1 MDVRCGQFIG
11 NEREYCQEFLGI
23 RYARAGRYEYPVP
36 VWSEEKQ
43 DARAY
48 GASCTQSR
56 IWYEHLEIPERAF
69 YHREF
74 RNGQVYRYS
83 EDCLFLNVFK
93 PKTQGKYPVVV
104 FIHGGGFNSGSSEE
118 WAYDGEQLTRQ
129 GLVVVTI
136 NYRVGVLGYLTH
148 EALKEEYGHD
158 GNFAIADQFCAIHWI
173 KDHIALFDGDPENIT
188 LMGQSAGA
196 MSIQYMSL
204 CEESIGL
211 YRRAIMLSGGG
222 LPRFAMPLAAEK
234 TREFW
239 LELMEIAG
247 CRTIDELKV
256 LDAYSLF
263 TAVEK
268 QKSARTDTL
277 VNTMPVLDGWYFK
290 APIEELIRTP
300 APIDYMLG
308 YTSNDMFTKWLAYD
322 AHEFAIENRG
332 YIYCFDIPVRG
343 DDNGAFHT
351 VDVRYV
357 FGTLDRHSSYSFNDY
372 EHRVSGIMQRYVA
385 AFARTG
391 DPNEEGLPIWT
402 RGGMK
407 ELRIDDGFHMCYPD
421 IETILKNTLR
431 PDPV

>member
-93 PKTQGKYPVVV
+93 PKTQGKYP
-104 FIHGGGFNSGSSEE
+104 
-118 WAYDGEQLTRQ
+118 
-129 GLVVVTI
+129 
-136 NYRVGVLGYLTH
+136 
-148 EALKEEYGHD
+148 
-158 GNFAIADQFCAIHWI
+158 
-173 KDHIALFDGDPENIT
+173 
-188 LMGQSAGA
+188 
-196 MSIQYMSL
+196 
-204 CEESIGL
+204 
-211 YRRAIMLSGGG
+211 
-222 LPRFAMPLAAEK
+222 
-234 TREFW
+234 
-239 LELMEIAG
+239 
-247 CRTIDELKV
+247 
-256 LDAYSLF
+256 
-263 TAVEK
+263 
-268 QKSARTDTL
+268 
-277 VNTMPVLDGWYFK
+277 
-290 APIEELIRTP
+290 
-300 APIDYMLG
+300 
-308 YTSNDMFTKWLAYD
+308 
-322 AHEFAIENRG
+322 
-332 YIYCFDIPVRG
+332 
-343 DDNGAFHT
+343 
-351 VDVRYV
+351 
-357 FGTLDRHSSYSFNDY
+357 
-372 EHRVSGIMQRYVA
+372 
-385 AFARTG
+385 
-391 DPNEEGLPIWT
+391 NEEGLPIWT